1 MSDEDREREKDFMKN
16 YYYERKKMLIY
27 LINVLKNYK
36 TLFLINEF
44 LNIKKVFWVLKSNY
58 IKILWFF

>member
-27 LINVLKNYK
+27 LINVLKNQK

-44 LNIKKVFWVLKSNY
+44 LNIKEVF
-58 IKILWFF
+58 